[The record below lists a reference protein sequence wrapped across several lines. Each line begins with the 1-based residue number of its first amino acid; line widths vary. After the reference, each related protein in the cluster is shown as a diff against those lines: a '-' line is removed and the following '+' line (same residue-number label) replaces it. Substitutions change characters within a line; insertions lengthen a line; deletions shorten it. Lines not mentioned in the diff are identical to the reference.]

1 MDYYRWYFPPARMTE
16 EQKLKLPLQIVLRTP
31 VALTRLIETISKGS
45 LKNII
50 EYEELPQNKQSIHF
64 ANQLGDLFDKYGTDK
79 RSNQYHYIYGYIF
92 SVLVPN
98 PRILEIGLGSND
110 PAIYCNMGINY
121 SPGKSLKSFK
131 EFSPQSIVDG
141 ADIDKTISVDGH
153 RIFYVDQTKPETF
166 SNIIE
171 NGELEYDLI
180 IDDGMHSPDSQLY
193 TLEFA
198 LKHISNN
205 GYILIEDIHEQN
217 LVIWKIV
224 RYLLSESKYYCNLI
238 KTFPVSMKGRPAYV
252 FICTTNENGKQL
264 FQNRFN

>member
-1 MDYYRWYFPPARMTE
+1 MNYSQWFIPPARMTE
-16 EQKLKLPLQIVLRTP
+16 EEKKVIPTGIAIRTP
-31 VALTRLIETISKGS
+31 FALLRLIETISTGS
-45 LKNII
+45 LKEII
-50 EYEELPQNKQSIHF
+50 GYEELPKNIKSIEF
-64 ANQLGDLFDKYGTDK
+64 VDKLGDLFDKYGTDK

-121 SPGKSLKSFK
+121 SPGRSLKSFK

-205 GYILIEDIHEQN
+205 GYILIEDIHEQH

-224 RYLLSESKYYCNLI
+224 RHLLSESKYYCNLI
-238 KTFPVSMKGRPAYV
+238 KTFPASMKGRPAYV